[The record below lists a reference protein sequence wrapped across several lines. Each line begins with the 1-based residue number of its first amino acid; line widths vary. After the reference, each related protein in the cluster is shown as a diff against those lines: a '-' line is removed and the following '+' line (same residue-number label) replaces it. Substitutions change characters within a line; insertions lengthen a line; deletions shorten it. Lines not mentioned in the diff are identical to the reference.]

1 VEEGRVP
8 GWGSVAAPLVIIGEA
23 PGELE
28 VRRGEPFVGPAG
40 WRLNEWMTAA
50 GLSRSQCYI
59 LNVIEYRP
67 PQNKIALLLRED
79 IEQWMR
85 YLHERLAALDDP
97 WIIVPTGNYALY
109 ALTGKGKV
117 AWHQRDGVHA
127 RPGILDWRGS
137 ILEYR
142 DLRGR
147 RIKLIPT
154 IHPSATFR
162 QPSLERV
169 CRRDWERVKAELEF
183 RECRLPVREH
193 FIRPRLTDLEAYY
206 HDVTQEE
213 GSVLAIDIENP
224 RRQVTKEVNGK
235 KKKVWTDPTIVC
247 VGFSVCP
254 SFSITVPT
262 TERYW
267 GSKERLNEAWRWIK
281 KLCGC
286 HTEKVLHNGL
296 YDTYHL
302 ADRGI
307 DLRESWRWDTLYM
320 HHFLDPSDQHAL
332 DYCASVDTR
341 EPFWK
346 HEAKDPDQA
355 SQHTSNW
362 AAFLVYNGKDCCVT
376 RELYGIY
383 HERLSTQGLLER
395 YLTYYTALFE
405 PLLTI
410 MRHGFNVDDT
420 RRRQRLAHLL
430 ARCIQIQD
438 SLEALTGEKLYGK
451 KSLSTKKLQHYL
463 YDILKLPKQYAKRT
477 TGEKT
482 ESANEVAVRK
492 LMIRYPQQLTEVGG
506 LILDHR
512 RQAQLA
518 TFYRTERIDK
528 DGRFRS
534 SYSLNTEAGRLS
546 SSANPSG
553 TGSNAQNVDR
563 EARDIFLADAGC
575 IGLEVDLSQ
584 AEARINYLALYAISG
599 DVSMLDKARARPDE
613 YDQHT
618 ENAAYIFHI
627 DQSKVTH
634 DQRYIGKKAVHGAF
648 RGLRGHKLA
657 DELLKDGYVY
667 TPAECDAMI
676 EGFIQRTPGILDYFR
691 EVRGKIITDRV
702 LENSWGYRL
711 YFTYD
716 RLDEDT
722 YRRGYSFEPQSE
734 VAFLMNQYGL
744 VPLHQLIATATK
756 SLDPH
761 TTHINTHT
769 HDSLFISTP
778 PNAAWRVAKFLVESL
793 ERPRKYRRIEL
804 SMPCEIKLGTSWATS
819 HSWKRLP
826 SQQEFEEVVNAL

>member
-1 VEEGRVP
+1 MENGRVP
-8 GWGSVAAPLVIIGEA
+8 GCGSLSAKLAIVGEA

-28 VRRGEPFVGPAG
+28 VRHGEPFIGPAG
-40 WRLNEWMTAA
+40 WRLKEWMTAA

-59 LNVIEYRP
+59 LNVVEYRP

-85 YLHERLAALDDP
+85 YLHERLAALEDP
-97 WIIVPTGNYALY
+97 WLIVPTGNYALY

-147 RIKLIPT
+147 CIKLIPT

-183 RECRLPVREH
+183 RECRLPVHEH

-224 RRQVTKEVNGK
+224 KRQVSKEVNGK
-235 KKKVWTDPTIVC
+235 KKKVWTDPAIVC
-247 VGFSVCP
+247 VGFSADP
-254 SFSITVPT
+254 LFSITVPT

-267 GSKERLNEAWRWIK
+267 GSKERLNEAWGWIK
-281 KLCGC
+281 RLCESRC
-286 HTEKVLHNGL
+286 DKALHNGL

-302 ADRGI
+302 AAMGI
-307 DLRESWRWDTLYM
+307 LLAGWKWDTLYM

-332 DYCASVDTR
+332 DYCASVDSR

-346 HEAKDPDQA
+346 FQSKDVDQA
-355 SQHTSNW
+355 SRFTSNW
-362 AAFLVYNGKDCCVT
+362 AAFLDYNGKDCCVT
-376 RELYGIY
+376 RELYDVY
-383 HERLSTQGLLER
+383 HLRLSDRSLVEK
-395 YLTYYTALFE
+395 YLAYYAALFE
-405 PLLTI
+405 PLLAI

-420 RRRQRLAHLL
+420 RRRQRLAYLL

-463 YDILKLPKQYAKRT
+463 YDILKLPKQFAKRT

-492 LMIRYPQQLTEVGG
+492 LMIQYPQQLTEVGG

-518 TFYRTERIDK
+518 TFYRTERIDP

-563 EARDIFLADAGC
+563 EARDIFLADEGC
-575 IGLEVDLSQ
+575 IGLEVDLSA
-584 AEARINYLALYAISG
+584 AESRINYLALYSITG
-599 DVSMLDKARARPDE
+599 DVAMLEKSRARPDE

-618 ENAAYIFHI
+618 ENAAYIFNI
-627 DQSKVTH
+627 DQSKVTY

-676 EGFIQRTPGILDYFR
+676 EAFIRRAPGILDYFR
-691 EVRGKIITDRV
+691 EVRGEIISNRV

-716 RLDEDT
+716 RLDEET

-744 VPLHQLIATATK
+744 VELHRLIQRNKEFAGVR
-756 SLDPH
+756 
-761 TTHINTHT
+761 INTHT

-778 PNAAWRVAKFLVESL
+778 PKVAWDIAEYLVYCL
-793 ERPRKYRRIEL
+793 EKPRMYRGIEL
-804 SMPCEIKLGTSWATS
+804 SIPTEIKVGKSWATS

-826 SQQEFEEVVNAL
+826 SQQEFESVVYSLPT